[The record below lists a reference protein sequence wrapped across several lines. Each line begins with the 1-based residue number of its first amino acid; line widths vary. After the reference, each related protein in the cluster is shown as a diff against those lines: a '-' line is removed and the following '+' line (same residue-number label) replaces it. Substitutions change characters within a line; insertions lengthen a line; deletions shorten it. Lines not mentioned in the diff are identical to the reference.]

1 MKPVLVI
8 GLGNPLMGDDG
19 VGARAA
25 ELMAA
30 DPAVTARA
38 DVVAG
43 GTDLLRW
50 MDEIEGRRRVIL
62 IDAAQG
68 FAKPGEVAVV
78 DDPGQASGPEYA
90 HTLSAVRALEL
101 MRGVMPS
108 LGGTRFIWVLA
119 GIASAGAGG
128 TLSPEAALAC
138 ERAAGEV
145 RRLVQLK

>member
-1 MKPVLVI
+1 VKPVLVI

-30 DPAVTARA
+30 DSAVTARA

-43 GTDLLRW
+43 GTDLLRC
-50 MDEIEGRRRVIL
+50 MDEMEGRRRVIL

-68 FAKPGEVAVV
+68 FAKPGEVVVV
-78 DDPGQASGPEYA
+78 DDPGQVSGLEYA

-108 LGGTRFIWVLA
+108 LGGTRFTWVLA
-119 GIASAGAGG
+119 GIASAGAGE
-128 TLSPEAALAC
+128 TLSPEGKLAC
-138 ERAAGEV
+138 ESAAGEA
-145 RRLVQLK
+145 RRLVRMK